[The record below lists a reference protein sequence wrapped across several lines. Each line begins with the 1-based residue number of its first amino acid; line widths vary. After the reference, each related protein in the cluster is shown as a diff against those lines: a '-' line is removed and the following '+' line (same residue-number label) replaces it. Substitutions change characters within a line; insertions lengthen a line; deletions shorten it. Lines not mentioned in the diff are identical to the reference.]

1 MALVVDGGA
10 VHAPKRKV
18 PPPGLNVGKGPC
30 SEPVVRVAD
39 NLFHTNLG
47 RGPIGTAAQCEI
59 GTDSGVDV
67 SSMASVG
74 PLEGSEVGAR
84 NACAVAGESLSKD
97 CEVFGEHN
105 GGRELQAW

>member
-1 MALVVDGGA
+1 MALVVEGGA

-18 PPPGLNVGKGPC
+18 PPPALSVGKGPC
-30 SEPVVRVAD
+30 SEPVVVD

-47 RGPIGTAAQCEI
+47 RGPIGTTAQCEI
-59 GTDSGVDV
+59 GTDSGVD
-67 SSMASVG
+67 SPNMASVG
-74 PLEGSEVGAR
+74 PLEGSEIGGR

-97 CEVFGEHN
+97 CEVFGEQN